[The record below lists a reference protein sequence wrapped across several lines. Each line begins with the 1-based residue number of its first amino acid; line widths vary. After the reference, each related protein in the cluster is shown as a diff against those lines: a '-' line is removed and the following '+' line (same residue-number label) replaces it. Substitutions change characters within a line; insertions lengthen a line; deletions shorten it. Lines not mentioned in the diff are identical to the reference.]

1 EDGQL
6 YYTIDSDVYKTSITA
21 TSLPS
26 TPLFSTTAQGVYGV
40 YSFAVEDNKIY
51 VGDAADYNSN
61 GKVYVYSMTG
71 ELVNEQT
78 VGVIPA
84 GFYFND

>member
-1 EDGQL
+1 M
-6 YYTIDSDVYKTSITA
+6 YYTLDAAIYGTSITT

-26 TPLFSTTAQGVYGV
+26 SPLFSTNSQGVYGV
-40 YSFAVEDNKIY
+40 YSFAVHRNHIY
-51 VGDAADYNSN
+51 VGDAGNYKNN
-61 GKVYVYSMTG
+61 GKVYVYALTSPSVGALEKTFA
-71 ELVNEQT
+71 